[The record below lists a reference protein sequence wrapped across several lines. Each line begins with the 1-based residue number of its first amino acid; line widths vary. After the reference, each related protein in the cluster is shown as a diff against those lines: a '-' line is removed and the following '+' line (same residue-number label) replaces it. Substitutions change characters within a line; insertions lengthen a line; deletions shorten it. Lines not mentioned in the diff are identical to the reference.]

1 MALSP
6 SLKAS
11 APPLAAGGSA
21 TWQQVHPAQGLH
33 LPSGQP
39 TGVEARAAAVPAGE
53 ERNGRMS
60 PPTGPGRDAG
70 GAGSRW
76 AEPKHARGGAA
87 PCGRAFSWRS
97 IAPRQGR
104 GGPAARPG
112 PREGSSNARAAL
124 RTVGRE
130 EGGRGIAEQTNVLHE
145 VGKRAHQRPRRRS
158 SCQAETDALLRGSP
172 PKSSEVAGPAS
183 QNWAPQRKRGRWDH
197 EMREAGAAFN

>member
-1 MALSP
+1 MRALWACRSGP
-6 SLKAS
+6 LSLAKGQC
-11 APPLAAGGSA
+11 PPLAAGGSA

-112 PREGSSNARAAL
+112 PREGGSNARAAL
-124 RTVGRE
+124 RIVGRE
-130 EGGRGIAEQTNVLHE
+130 EGRAALQSRRTYCVRSGSARTSDPGDAPV
-145 VGKRAHQRPRRRS
+145 VKPKRTL
-158 SCQAETDALLRGSP
+158 C
-172 PKSSEVAGPAS
+172 
-183 QNWAPQRKRGRWDH
+183 
-197 EMREAGAAFN
+197 